1 MCLAD
6 CLDSAGLD
14 TRAICLFAAG
24 HVLCVACFEARG
36 GGAGLCAIC
45 KVPTGVIHNRALESL
60 RDLNASQRWRAGDA
74 SSVKTSAGA
83 GAAGASDTGKASVV
97 SLWRLHEGVGRKRSV
112 RQAVSKGGTAG
123 EGSEQEGGCQGI
135 VCERSRKRSV
145 CKECGGGSVCQCR
158 RERSKCRECLERYC
172 VCAIFWLLY
181 GAGA

>member
-14 TRAICLFAAG
+14 TGAICLCAEG

-45 KVPTGVIHNRALESL
+45 KVPTGVIRSRALQSL

-97 SLWRLHEGVGRKRSV
+97 SLWRLHESLARVYVEMRRDGVSG
-112 RQAVSKGGTAG
+112 
-123 EGSEQEGGCQGI
+123 EQEVGAAGG
-135 VCERSRKRSV
+135 VKRRDSRGGKRAR
-145 CKECGGGSVCQCR
+145 GGMSGH
-158 RERSKCRECLERYC
+158 CL
-172 VCAIFWLLY
+172 
-181 GAGA
+181 